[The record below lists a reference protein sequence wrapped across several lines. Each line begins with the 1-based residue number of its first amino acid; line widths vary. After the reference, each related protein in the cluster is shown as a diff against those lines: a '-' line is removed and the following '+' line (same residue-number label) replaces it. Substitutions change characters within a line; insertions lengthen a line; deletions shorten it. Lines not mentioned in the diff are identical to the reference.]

1 MHIVDAAMRSTL
13 SQYRGTQHSGP
24 SITTLT
30 LVGRLQDSYRDGEF
44 GTVPDVTGSRL
55 HTVLRS
61 HPAQGCEIWAEGRGG
76 RGHLGTS
83 SRCGN
88 AAQIS

>member
-1 MHIVDAAMRSTL
+1 MHIVNAAMRSTL

-30 LVGRLQDSYRDGEF
+30 LVGRLQESYRDGDF
-44 GTVPDVTGSRL
+44 GTVPDMTGTLSYDRI
-55 HTVLRS
+55 RRKGARFG
-61 HPAQGCEIWAEGRGG
+61 PREGGVG
-76 RGHLGTS
+76 GHLGTS